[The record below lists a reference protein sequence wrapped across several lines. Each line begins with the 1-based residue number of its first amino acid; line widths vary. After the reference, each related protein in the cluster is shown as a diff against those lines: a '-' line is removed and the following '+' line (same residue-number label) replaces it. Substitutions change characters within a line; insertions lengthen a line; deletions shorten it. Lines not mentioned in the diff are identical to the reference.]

1 MSRWLSCSGHCGA
14 GGGSRIAVG
23 NFMKRLFAVS
33 LAFGLLGGC
42 STFMHEAPANYVV
55 FFSSSDTALSAD
67 ARSVIDHAAAAIR
80 ATHPDSVMIAAGV
93 ATGDNLKLAQPR
105 FDAVRAALVADG
117 VSGDLIARSSIA
129 DASLSVGAT
138 GDQRVE
144 IRLVA
149 KPAT

>member
-1 MSRWLSCSGHCGA
+1 MQRVFALSMA
-14 GGGSRIAVG
+14 
-23 NFMKRLFAVS
+23 L
-33 LAFGLLGGC
+33 GLLAGC
-42 STFMHEAPANYVV
+42 STFMHEAPAKYLV
-55 FFSSSDTALSAD
+55 FFSASDTNLSPD
-67 ARSVIDHAAAAIR
+67 ARAVVDHAAAAIR
-80 ATHPDSVMIAAGV
+80 GTHPDSVMIAAGI

-117 VSGDLIARSSIA
+117 VSDDLIARSAIA

-144 IRLVA
+144 IKLVT